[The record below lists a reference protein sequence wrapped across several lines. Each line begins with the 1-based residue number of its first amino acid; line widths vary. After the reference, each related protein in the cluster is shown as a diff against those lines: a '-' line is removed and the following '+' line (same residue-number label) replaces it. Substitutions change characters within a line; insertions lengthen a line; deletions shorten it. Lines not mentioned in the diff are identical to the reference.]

1 MRGRRPCLCA
11 GEADA
16 AAEPCT
22 RKEADGNRS
31 NGFTN
36 PPPKKSKL
44 ERLSGEP
51 LLPLPAATHAGSYPK
66 TFSRFSCNG
75 ATGLQDGV
83 EPPIQQ
89 DYPLEY
95 TWRRPVDASS
105 LRRDLGDVAG
115 FMTLHKCET
124 TTSYNVFM
132 MLSQPAVSHELL
144 AAALQ
149 GLESQKVTIEAHIAQ
164 VRSLLGNGA
173 KRRGRPPK
181 NAQATEAPEPKRRH
195 FSAAT
200 RRKMAAA
207 QKRRYAALRGE
218 TETTAAAKQ
227 VAVPPKK
234 RTMSAA
240 GRERIADAAR
250 KRWAA
255 IKKAKN
261 AA

>member
-1 MRGRRPCLCA
+1 MARR
-11 GEADA
+11 DDR
-16 AAEPCT
+16 T
-22 RKEADGNRS
+22 
-31 NGFTN
+31 
-36 PPPKKSKL
+36 
-44 ERLSGEP
+44 
-51 LLPLPAATHAGSYPK
+51 
-66 TFSRFSCNG
+66 
-75 ATGLQDGV
+75 GV
-83 EPPIQQ
+83 EPSIQQ
-89 DYPLEY
+89 DYPLEF

-105 LRRDLGDVAG
+105 LRRDLGDVPG
-115 FMTLHKCET
+115 FVTLHET

-132 MLSQPAVSHELL
+132 MPSQTAVSHELL
-144 AAALQ
+144 TAALH
-149 GLESQKVTIEAHIAQ
+149 GLESQKITIEAHIAQ

-181 NAQATEAPEPKRRH
+181 NAQATEAPEPKKRH

-207 QKRRYAALRGE
+207 QRRRYAALRGE
-218 TETTAAAKQ
+218 TETTAATKQ
-227 VAVPPKK
+227 VAAPPKK

-240 GRERIADAAR
+240 GRQRIADAAR